1 MKMKNEKKLNKKKE
15 LKKGNVD
22 NKKIDKIKGNS
33 ELKNS
38 VKIVFFVA
46 LIFGFF
52 YLLTYVLVGDLSIFD
67 KEDDKIETTI
77 QYDEILA
84 GSSFNMNASRY
95 LVVYY
100 DKSSDDADEV
110 MSAIYTY
117 EVSPE
122 PLTVYTVDL
131 SNALNHGVV
140 TEDNSNKKPSK
151 ASELAIKGVTLIR
164 FRDGEVREYIEGKDS
179 VIDYLKK

>member
-1 MKMKNEKKLNKKKE
+1 
-15 LKKGNVD
+15 
-22 NKKIDKIKGNS
+22 
-33 ELKNS
+33 
-38 VKIVFFVA
+38 
-46 LIFGFF
+46 
-52 YLLTYVLVGDLSIFD
+52 
-67 KEDDKIETTI
+67 
-77 QYDEILA
+77 
-84 GSSFNMNASRY
+84 MNASRY

-117 EVSPE
+117 EASPE

-131 SNALNHGVV
+131 SNALNKGVV

>member
-1 MKMKNEKKLNKKKE
+1 MKMKNEKNLKKQKE
-15 LKKGNVD
+15 IKKGNVD
-22 NKKIDKIKGNS
+22 KKKIDKVSGSADLKSSIK
-33 ELKNS
+33 
-38 VKIVFFVA
+38 IIFFVA

-67 KEDDKIETTI
+67 KEDEKQEVTI

-84 GSSFNMNASRY
+84 GSSFSMNASKY

-100 DKSSDDADEV
+100 DKNSDDADEI

-117 EVSPE
+117 EASYE

-131 SNALNHGVV
+131 SNPLNQGVV
-140 TEDNSNKKPSK
+140 AIDSSNKKPSK
-151 ASELAIKGVTLIR
+151 ASELEIKGATLIR
-164 FRDGEVREYIEGKDS
+164 FRDGKVREYIEGKDD
-179 VIDYLKK
+179 VIDYLKN

>member
-84 GSSFNMNASRY
+84 GSSFAMKPEKY

-100 DKSSDDADEV
+100 DFTDEELLTIKPFCFLTLKPIIYLANVSEDHYNDDNEYYNICMNIDFQKILESSRHFG
-110 MSAIYTY
+110 SI
-117 EVSPE
+117 
-122 PLTVYTVDL
+122 
-131 SNALNHGVV
+131 
-140 TEDNSNKKPSK
+140 
-151 ASELAIKGVTLIR
+151 IQI
-164 FRDGEVREYIEGKDS
+164 
-179 VIDYLKK
+179 